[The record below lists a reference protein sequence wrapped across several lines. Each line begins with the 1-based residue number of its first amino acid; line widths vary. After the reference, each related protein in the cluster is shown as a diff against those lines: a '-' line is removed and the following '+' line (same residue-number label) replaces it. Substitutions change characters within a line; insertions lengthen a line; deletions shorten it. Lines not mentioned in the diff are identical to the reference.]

1 MSVICKA
8 GDLGKLKQIC
18 NSGHSRVN
26 MFIKTLLKGYVHKGH
41 KKTVYWHSFFF
52 QKNYSV
58 MKLNMCHIIFL
69 FGKTTKVKNFLN
81 PSSVHNFSSILRV
94 HERWKILL

>member
-41 KKTVYWHSFFF
+41 KKTVYWHSFFSKKLF
-52 QKNYSV
+52 SHEIEYVSYHFPVWKNN
-58 MKLNMCHIIFL
+58 K
-69 FGKTTKVKNFLN
+69 GKK
-81 PSSVHNFSSILRV
+81 FS
-94 HERWKILL
+94 